1 MHLNAW
7 DRTKRTYKN
16 LLFKIYRYPYVCNGS
31 NTRLVLPTELVFA
44 RFRGLQFS
52 LFCSAK
58 QTIFHSEN
66 FFNKFPKNY
75 KIPLAL
81 KECYE

>member
-1 MHLNAW
+1 MS
-7 DRTKRTYKN
+7 
-16 LLFKIYRYPYVCNGS
+16 FPENGPLW
-31 NTRLVLPTELVFA
+31 N
-44 RFRGLQFS
+44 GL
-52 LFCSAK
+52 
-58 QTIFHSEN
+58 EN

>member
-1 MHLNAW
+1 MESHDYSYRKPLNCM
-7 DRTKRTYKN
+7 T
-16 LLFKIYRYPYVCNGS
+16 
-31 NTRLVLPTELVFA
+31 
-44 RFRGLQFS
+44 FS
-52 LFCSAK
+52 KTGPAENAL
-58 QTIFHSEN
+58 EN

>member
-1 MHLNAW
+1 M
-7 DRTKRTYKN
+7 R
-16 LLFKIYRYPYVCNGS
+16 FPENGPLW
-31 NTRLVLPTELVFA
+31 NDLE
-44 RFRGLQFS
+44 
-52 LFCSAK
+52 
-58 QTIFHSEN
+58 I